1 MTKIIDLNQQN
12 FEAEVL
18 KADNF
23 VLVDFWAPW
32 CMPCRKMSEVLE
44 ALAPEFEGKL
54 KIAKVNVDEPAN
66 QELVMQYRIQSIPN
80 LKIFKNGQII
90 KEITEF
96 KPKDVLKEEIS
107 AALK

>member
-1 MTKIIDLNQQN
+1 MAKIIDLNSQN

-18 KADNF
+18 KVDNF

-32 CMPCRKMSEVLE
+32 CMPCRMMSEVLE
-44 ALAPEFEGKL
+44 ELSPEFKGKL
-54 KIAKVNVDEPAN
+54 KIVKVNVDEPAS
-66 QELVMQYRIQSIPN
+66 QELVMRYRIQSIPN

-96 KPKDVLKEEIS
+96 KPKDVLREEINT
-107 AALK
+107 ALK

>member
-1 MTKIIDLNQQN
+1 MAKIIDLNPQN

-23 VLVDFWAPW
+23 VLVDFWAIW
-32 CMPCRKMSEVLE
+32 CMPCRMMSEVLE
-44 ALAPEFEGKL
+44 ELTPEFKGKL
-54 KIAKVNVDEPAN
+54 KIVKVNVDEPAS
-66 QELVMQYRIQSIPN
+66 QELVMRYRIQSIPN

-96 KPKDVLKEEIS
+96 KPKDILREEINT
-107 AALK
+107 ALK